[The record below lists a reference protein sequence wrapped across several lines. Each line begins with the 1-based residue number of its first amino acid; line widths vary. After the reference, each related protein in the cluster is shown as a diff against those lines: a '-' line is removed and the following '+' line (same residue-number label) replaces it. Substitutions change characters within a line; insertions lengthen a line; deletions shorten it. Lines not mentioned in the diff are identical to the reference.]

1 MLHIHKLE
9 YYSLK
14 KRERERE
21 RERERLRQVQSDKK
35 KDITEGVSPLF
46 DY

>member
-1 MLHIHKLE
+1 MNPLE
-9 YYSLK
+9 GKENRK

-21 RERERLRQVQSDKK
+21 RERERLRQVQNDKK